1 MIDKTLDLLILIE
14 KAKKAAQNMCDFEI
28 AYQLYQVELNVR
40 CGTPDT
46 TCWACF
52 QDLPE
57 ENQAENQEE
66 NPEEH
71 YPSPGDFAGSPPSYP
86 GFDL

>member
-1 MIDKTLDLLILIE
+1 MIDKTLDLLLLIE

-28 AYQLYQVELNVR
+28 AYQLYKIELNVR
-40 CGTPDT
+40 CGTPENLCFT
-46 TCWACF
+46 CF

-57 ENQAENQEE
+57 EKQEPEE

-71 YPSPGDFAGSPPSYP
+71 YPSLGDFAGSPPSYP